1 MIRRTGWLALGFAA
15 GCASGSTAG
24 GAAPAAKPNVDPVA
38 PPPVVSN
45 VKLQPEA
52 VAHYALSRV
61 DSLTVTMSGSDQGQV
76 LDRILYLTVTTEPS
90 TTGRQVTILVDS
102 QQVREAGLVS
112 PIVLDSLRGMR
123 WTGMI
128 GADGRVGRFTA
139 SRPTLIGA
147 GLDGQFR
154 LLFPALP
161 KGGIGAGASWTDS
174 TSDTV
179 QVSAF
184 GGHDTAR
191 LDYKAGEGERAIGEP
206 VLPVSLRRLSL
217 ITGSTMQSGQVI
229 TIAGNDSTEIRYR
242 ISTSGRLISA
252 EGSSNSALTITIPA
266 VGQTLPASK
275 RAFFSLTR
283 IP

>member
-1 MIRRTGWLALGFAA
+1 VIRRTGWLALGLAA

-38 PPPVVSN
+38 PPPVVAN

-52 VAHYALSRV
+52 VARYALARV

-76 LDRILYLTVTTEPS
+76 LDRTMFLTVTSEPA
-90 TTGRQVTILVDS
+90 TTGRQITVLVDS
-102 QQVREAGLVS
+102 QQVRESGLVS

-123 WTGMI
+123 WTGII

-139 SRPTLIGA
+139 NRPTLIGA
-147 GLDGQFR
+147 GLDGLFR
-154 LLFPALP
+154 LLFPAFP
-161 KGGIGAGASWTDS
+161 KGGASAGAAWSDS

-206 VLPVSLRRLSL
+206 ILPVALRRISS
-217 ITGSTMQSGQVI
+217 ITGSTLQSGQVI
-229 TIAGNDSTEIRYR
+229 TLAGGDSTEVRYR
-242 ISTSGRLISA
+242 ISTSGRLVGA
-252 EGSSNSALTITIPA
+252 EGSSNSALTINIPA

-275 RAFFSLTR
+275 RAIFSLTR
-283 IP
+283 LP